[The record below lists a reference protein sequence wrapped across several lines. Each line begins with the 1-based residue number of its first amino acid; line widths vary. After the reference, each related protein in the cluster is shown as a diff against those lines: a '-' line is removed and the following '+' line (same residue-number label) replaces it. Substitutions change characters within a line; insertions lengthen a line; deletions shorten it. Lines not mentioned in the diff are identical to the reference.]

1 MPTHEESIFEQ
12 VREIIANQLGISED
26 KILKNT
32 SFTKDLKAD
41 SLDVVELIMLFEEQF
56 DIEIEDEQAG
66 KLATVM
72 DVVRYIIDNE

>member
-1 MPTHEESIFEQ
+1 MPSYEDQIFEQ
-12 VREIIANQLGISED
+12 VQEIITKHLSIEKD
-26 KILKNT
+26 KVLRKTN
-32 SFTKDLKAD
+32 FTKDLKAD

-72 DVVRYIIDNE
+72 DVVQYIIDNE